1 VQSRSIKAVVLA
13 ALILPAAVK
22 VARAGGCDVPLS
34 AMNKLWQTPSHQYMT
49 ETAGYLNGKTRTS
62 EIITTRTDRYLLV
75 NGSWH
80 HSALGKEEVA
90 QMIESNEA
98 NARKDECTF
107 VRDESVNGESA
118 ALYTAKHK
126 TEEDSSTT
134 QLWVSR
140 KTGLPLK
147 FEIDRDVGGGA
158 IGKSHQTL
166 RVDYTNIAA
175 PAGVK

>member
-1 VQSRSIKAVVLA
+1 
-13 ALILPAAVK
+13 
-22 VARAGGCDVPLS
+22 
-34 AMNKLWQTPSHQYMT
+34 
-49 ETAGYLNGKTRTS
+49 
-62 EIITTRTDRYLLV
+62 
-75 NGSWH
+75 
-80 HSALGKEEVA
+80 
-90 QMIESNEA
+90 MIESNEA
-98 NARKDECTF
+98 NALKDECTF
-107 VRDESVNGESA
+107 VRDESVSGESA

-126 TEEDSSTT
+126 TEDDSSTT

-166 RVDYTNIAA
+166 RAEYTNVAA